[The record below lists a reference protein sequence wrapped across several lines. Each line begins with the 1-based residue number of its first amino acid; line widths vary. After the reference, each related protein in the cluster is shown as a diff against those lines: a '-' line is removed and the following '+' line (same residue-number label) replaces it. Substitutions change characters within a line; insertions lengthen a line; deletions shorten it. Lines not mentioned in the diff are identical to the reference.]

1 MMTLAHTQRQ
11 VILSITIVTSNDT
24 GLYLAVVPLLS
35 LGWLIMAL
43 WRFRLAAYRAGF
55 WLKQAHSAAWRVS
68 EAMRERLTIA
78 AKLLTIGF
86 NSLAWGCL

>member
-1 MMTLAHTQRQ
+1 MMTLAHTQQQ
-11 VILSITIVTSNDT
+11 VILSLTIVTSNDT
-24 GLYLAVVPLLS
+24 GLHLAVVPLLS

-43 WRFRLAAYRAGF
+43 WRFRLAVYR
-55 WLKQAHSAAWRVS
+55 LKQAQSAAWRVS
-68 EAMRERLTIA
+68 EAMRDRLTIA

>member
-1 MMTLAHTQRQ
+1 MSRAIVHSTQK
-11 VILSITIVTSNDT
+11 ISITLSVNVITTDDT
-24 GLYLAVVPLLS
+24 GLHLAVVPLLS

-43 WRFRLAAYRAGF
+43 WRFRQALNRIRFSLHRLAG
-55 WLKQAHSAAWRVS
+55 SIT
-68 EAMRERLTIA
+68 ERLTIA